1 MEYPIEDARDASFFK
16 ITTFSKYKLVDVKR
30 ELLSSLVES
39 QLEACC
45 YWTTELVCS
54 GRYTDLWEIILLY
67 FGKYVH
73 AANPKLAV
81 YLDLRFATFKDVA
94 QTEPNE
100 LQLRNKVVVRQLFA
114 ELMCVLCLSPKKLG
128 CDAVKIKKEELES
141 YQMKLKAPNAE
152 YARPYFKAGDPLDL
166 YPVFNEFVYS
176 LSVSKTMDAC
186 YWFEWFV
193 LYDSVK
199 KPPPRCTARK
209 YVSGKRPSSE
219 PIWMIWDV
227 LLSISKKKNA
237 LCGKIAAATLRLFCL
252 HYTSEANKRRR
263 YLMYFL
269 IALICEEM
277 KLEGEIVP
285 ERKVIEA
292 VFPSCSLM
300 YKDIRKNSIRLVV

>member
-16 ITTFSKYKLVDVKR
+16 ITTFSKYKLADVKR
-30 ELLSSLVES
+30 ELLSALVES

-54 GRYTDLWEIILLY
+54 GRFADLWETILYY

-73 AANPKLAV
+73 VANAKLAV
-81 YLDLRFATFKDVA
+81 YLELRFATFKEVA
-94 QTEPNE
+94 TSESVE
-100 LQLRNKVVVRQLFA
+100 LNLRNKVVIRQLFS
-114 ELMCVLCLSPKKLG
+114 EIMCALCLSPKKLG
-128 CDAVKIKKEELES
+128 LEPVKLKKEELES

-152 YARPYFKAGDPLDL
+152 FARPFFKAGDPLDL

-186 YWFEWFV
+186 YWLEWFI
-193 LYDSVK
+193 LYDNTK
-199 KPPPRCTARK
+199 KPPPRCQPRS
-209 YVSGKRPSSE
+209 YVSGKRPASE

-227 LLSISKKKNA
+227 LLKKQKNS
-237 LCGKIAAATLRLFCL
+237 LCGKIAIATLHLFCL
-252 HYTSEANKRRR
+252 HYTTEANKRRR

-269 IALICEEM
+269 ITLICEEAR
-277 KLEGEIVP
+277 LEGEIVP
-285 ERKVIEA
+285 ERRVIEA

-300 YKDIRKNSIRLVV
+300 YRDIRKHSIRLVV

>member
-1 MEYPIEDARDASFFK
+1 MEYPIEDARDASFFR
-16 ITTFSKYKLVDVKR
+16 ITTFSKYKLADVKR
-30 ELLSSLVES
+30 ELLSALVES

-54 GRYTDLWEIILLY
+54 GRFADLWETILHY

-73 AANPKLAV
+73 AANAKLAV
-81 YLDLRFATFKDVA
+81 YLDLRFATFKEAASSESV
-94 QTEPNE
+94 E
-100 LQLRNKVVVRQLFA
+100 LNLRNKVVIRQLFS
-114 ELMCVLCLSPKKLG
+114 EIMCALCLSPKKLG
-128 CDAVKIKKEELES
+128 LEAVKIKKEELES
-141 YQMKLKAPNAE
+141 YKNKLKAPNAE
-152 YARPYFKAGDPLDL
+152 FARPFFKAGDPLDL

-186 YWFEWFV
+186 YWLEWFI
-193 LYDSVK
+193 LYDNTK
-199 KPPPRCTARK
+199 KPPPRCQARN
-209 YVSGKRPSSE
+209 YVSGKKPASE

-227 LLSISKKKNA
+227 LLNKQKNS
-237 LCGKIAAATLRLFCL
+237 LCRKIAESTQRLFCL

-269 IALICEEM
+269 ITLICEEA

-300 YKDIRKNSIRLVV
+300 YRDIRKHSIRLVV